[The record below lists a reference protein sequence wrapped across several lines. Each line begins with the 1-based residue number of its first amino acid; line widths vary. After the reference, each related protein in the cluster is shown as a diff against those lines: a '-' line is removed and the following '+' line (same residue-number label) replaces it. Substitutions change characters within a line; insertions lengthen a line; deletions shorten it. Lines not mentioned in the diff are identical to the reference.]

1 MRHDGMRRENA
12 RPGATRTDGGNVA
25 STTAADLKTVAEDML
40 RMGRHWARAAQGWLE
55 RNGSEPQRTTW
66 SRSDR
71 DLQSDYSGDGYD
83 QVVAGQPGTAEFGA
97 AAYGAATREFGGHA
111 QGGRDYGGRDY
122 RGIGPSNY
130 TRSDER
136 ILEDVNERLT
146 EAHDL
151 DASGITVEVDGGVAT
166 LSGNVPQRWMK
177 HRAED
182 LADACIGVIDV
193 RNHIQVGDATASTA
207 SNRAT
212 AGAANSGKANTRSTT
227 GANAGMGSGTAAG
240 MAAGKPGS
248 TREETP

>member
-12 RPGATRTDGGNVA
+12 RPGATRTDAGNVA

-55 RNGSEPQRTTW
+55 RSGSEPQRTSW

-97 AAYGAATREFGGHA
+97 AAYGAATREFGG
-111 QGGRDYGGRDY
+111 QGLGGRDYGGRDY

-151 DASGITVEVDGGVAT
+151 DASGITVEVHGGVAT

-193 RNHIQVGDATASTA
+193 RNHVQVGDVAAAS
-207 SNRAT
+207 
-212 AGAANSGKANTRSTT
+212 AANSGKGSTRSSTT
-227 GANAGMGSGTAAG
+227 GATAGMGSGSAAG
-240 MAAGKPGS
+240 TAAGKPGN

>member
-1 MRHDGMRRENA
+1 MRHDGIRHDGMRRDDA
-12 RPGATRTDGGNVA
+12 RPGATRSEGGNVA

-55 RNGSEPQRTTW
+55 RTGNDPQRTAW

-71 DLQSDYSGDGYD
+71 DLQSDYGGDGYD

-122 RGIGPSNY
+122 RGIAPTNY

-166 LSGNVPQRWMK
+166 LSGKVPQRWMK

-182 LADACIGVIDV
+182 LADACIGVSDV
-193 RNHIQVGDATASTA
+193 RNHIQVGDAAASAT
-207 SNRAT
+207 STRAT
-212 AGAANSGKANTRSTT
+212 NTRSTT
-227 GANAGMGSGTAAG
+227 SGATAGMGSGSAAG